1 MSPLK
6 KIDTAELLDL
16 ITEGVVLVQEN
27 GRIAFSNSSFAEL
40 IGTDKEILTGM
51 PFSEFVSRE
60 EIRRVDGFFK
70 HLFLSSLPAK
80 DRTEFS
86 FKDRSGD
93 EHLVEMNART
103 IVYENK
109 TGVLASVADITES
122 RKTSNELKKLLD
134 LIPEVVLTT
143 SPEDGTRIM
152 NISNATEK
160 LCAIPSGEFAS
171 GVFHIFDIVH
181 PDDCDQVRRF
191 YHEIMD
197 KEFDSLEYR
206 IVSADG
212 QTKWVNDSAEVVYK
226 MGGRGKIEKIL
237 HVIRDVTERKMHMQR
252 LTSALENLRVSEERY
267 RNMIETATDA
277 IFIVTPEG
285 AFEQIN
291 PAGIKL
297 FGFTDQ
303 AQARAG
309 NINDHYLDLT
319 QRAHVLHK
327 IKTHGEITDYP
338 IRIKTLSGGIRDVTI
353 TAGAKKDKDTGEL
366 DSYQVI
372 VHDITVTLNK
382 KEVETYRRTMKGLA
396 DSINNLAQTYFSFIG
411 MMKEN
416 LADIRQHPET
426 LDTGLE
432 DLMADILSFR
442 RSLERLAKLGKIA
455 RDAYATPPD
464 VSPDGTSNEGMYYFE
479 TS

>member
-152 NISNATEK
+152 NISNAPSLPESLHPVCFIFSTSSIRMT
-160 LCAIPSGEFAS
+160 AIRS
-171 GVFHIFDIVH
+171 GVS
-181 PDDCDQVRRF
+181 
-191 YHEIMD
+191 IMRSWTRSSIPWNTALYLRTD
-197 KEFDSLEYR
+197 KPNGSMTPL
-206 IVSADG
+206 
-212 QTKWVNDSAEVVYK
+212 KWS
-226 MGGRGKIEKIL
+226 
-237 HVIRDVTERKMHMQR
+237 
-252 LTSALENLRVSEERY
+252 
-267 RNMIETATDA
+267 
-277 IFIVTPEG
+277 
-285 AFEQIN
+285 
-291 PAGIKL
+291 
-297 FGFTDQ
+297 
-303 AQARAG
+303 
-309 NINDHYLDLT
+309 
-319 QRAHVLHK
+319 
-327 IKTHGEITDYP
+327 THGGGGVKLK
-338 IRIKTLSGGIRDVTI
+338 RSFMSSGMSR
-353 TAGAKKDKDTGEL
+353 
-366 DSYQVI
+366 
-372 VHDITVTLNK
+372 N
-382 KEVETYRRTMKGLA
+382 
-396 DSINNLAQTYFSFIG
+396 
-411 MMKEN
+411 
-416 LADIRQHPET
+416 
-426 LDTGLE
+426 
-432 DLMADILSFR
+432 
-442 RSLERLAKLGKIA
+442 A
-455 RDAYATPPD
+455 RCTC
-464 VSPDGTSNEGMYYFE
+464 SG
-479 TS
+479 